1 MIAQRLNT
9 DMDTFTLSTDAKP
22 CSIRNFLAQKGISLT
37 SWRKIKNE
45 GTILVNGL
53 PASISQQLNPGDIV
67 AFSGPVPVSSVLP
80 EEGPLKIIYED
91 ADLIIVDKPA
101 DMLVHPTVK
110 AASHTL
116 SNYLAGYYAKNNIAA
131 GIHPIF
137 RLDRNT
143 SGLVIFAKKP
153 FIQHQLASGAIHKE
167 YLALLKGTP
176 PAKCGAIE
184 APIARKPGS
193 IIERMV
199 DTQQGKF
206 ARTEYNVLVQYSPE
220 LSLTQFILFTGRTHQ
235 IRVHSAYI
243 GCPLV
248 GDNLYGTPG
257 PQARHALHCWCL
269 EFQHPVTGKDIKVS
283 SPLPSD
289 LLKIINTHK
298 QK

>member
-1 MIAQRLNT
+1 
-9 DMDTFTLSTDAKP
+9 MDTFTLSTDAKP

-37 SWRKIKNE
+37 NWRKIKKDS
-45 GTILVNGL
+45 TILVNGL
-53 PASISQQLNPGDIV
+53 PASISQQLKPGDV
-67 AFSGPVPVSSVLP
+67 VSFSSPIQVSSVMP

-91 ADLIIVDKPA
+91 SDLIIVDKPA

-110 AASHTL
+110 SASHTL

-153 FIQHQLASGAIHKE
+153 FIQHQLSSGAIHKE
-167 YLALLKGTP
+167 YLALIKGTL
-176 PAKCGAIE
+176 PAKHGTIE
-184 APIARKPGS
+184 APIARKPDS

-199 DTQQGKF
+199 DDQNGKF
-206 ARTEYNVLVQYSPE
+206 ARTDYKLLVRYSPE

-235 IRVHSAYI
+235 IRVHTAYI
-243 GCPLV
+243 GCPLI
-248 GDNLYGTPG
+248 GDNLYGAPG
-257 PQARHALHCWCL
+257 PQARHALHCWRL
-269 EFQHPVTGKDIKVS
+269 EFQHPVTGKMIKVS
-283 SPLPSD
+283 SPLPAD
-289 LLKIINTHK
+289 LLKIISTYR

>member
-1 MIAQRLNT
+1 
-9 DMDTFTLSTDAKP
+9 MDTFTLSTDAKP

-37 SWRKIKNE
+37 NWRKIKID

-53 PASISQQLNPGDIV
+53 PAPINQQLNPGDIV
-67 AFSGPVPVSSVLP
+67 SFSSPVPASSVVP

-110 AASHTL
+110 SASHTL
-116 SNYLAGYYAKNNIAA
+116 SNYIAGYYARNNIVA

-143 SGLVIFAKKP
+143 SGLVVFAKKP
-153 FIQHQLASGAIHKE
+153 FIQHQLASGAINKE

-176 PAKCGAIE
+176 PAKQGTIE

-199 DTQQGKF
+199 DCKDGKF
-206 ARTEYNVLVQYSPE
+206 ARTDYRVLVQYTPE

-235 IRVHSAYI
+235 IRVHSAYV

-248 GDNLYGTPG
+248 GDNLYGDPG
-257 PQARHALHCWCL
+257 PQARHALHCWRL
-269 EFQHPVTGKDIKVS
+269 EFKHPLTGKVIKVS
-283 SPLPSD
+283 SPLPTD
-289 LLKIINTHK
+289 LLKIINNNK
-298 QK
+298 LK